1 MKIENIGG
9 TKAISVRFEVSLIEE
24 VKKIAEAYSTNTA
37 DFIRKAV
44 EKEVENVKN
53 DFFYK
58 LSQVEFCSD
67 EESTEIAKELEK
79 MESRDLEIVNRE
91 IIEI

>member
-1 MKIENIGG
+1 M
-9 TKAISVRFEVSLIEE
+9 SLIEE

-79 MESRDLEIVNRE
+79 MESRNLEIVNRE